1 MTEPPAQ
8 TEASALRARLTYLGG
23 AVVILAALVGV
34 IALARSGPQSPDA
47 SPAPGECLRSW
58 NSDPETLAAGRH
70 LAVAHNYTEA
80 QVGYLVPG
88 GDTITDERDGR
99 ECVVVFARTT
109 LDPEV
114 EAAGEIE
121 LKGDWTPLS
130 AVARAD
136 QLSAMQRAAFAGANA
151 RPTEEGKLAP
161 R

>member
-1 MTEPPAQ
+1 MHPRPPASAC
-8 TEASALRARLTYLGG
+8 EAGTP
-23 AVVILAALVGV
+23 I
-34 IALARSGPQSPDA
+34 
-47 SPAPGECLRSW
+47 
-58 NSDPETLAAGRH
+58 PETLAAGRH

-121 LKGDWTPLS
+121 LNGDWTPLS
-130 AVARAD
+130 AVGQGGSAVRDAEGGLRRCQRQAHRGGGTGSALTPLALRAR
-136 QLSAMQRAAFAGANA
+136 
-151 RPTEEGKLAP
+151 
-161 R
+161 